1 MRPTRTAAL
10 AAIVAAPLLAAT
22 AATATPAAATAT
34 HATDSTAQTTVAP
47 PPPNGP
53 RVYTEAHRVTWKS
66 ALQSGV
72 KNYLIRADARI
83 AWTARPKK
91 GVYLQWVRLSSPK
104 CSDFEKDAFQ
114 DVWIAGNSR
123 GTQYGNASCPHLY
136 AIADG
141 HKTYTTN
148 RVHIFISL
156 KAGVAHDFDHQVR
169 YVFDIC
175 RKGGC

>member
-22 AATATPAAATAT
+22 AATATPAVATAT
-34 HATDSTAQTTVAP
+34 HATDSTAQTAAAP
-47 PPPNGP
+47 PPNDPH
-53 RVYTEAHRVTWKS
+53 VYTEAHRVTWKS

-83 AWTARPKK
+83 AWTSRPGK
-91 GVYLQWVRLSSPK
+91 GVYLQYVTLSSPK
-104 CSDFEKDAFQ
+104 CSDFEKDAWQ

-123 GTQYGNASCPHLY
+123 GTQYGNESCPHRY

-169 YVFDIC
+169 YAFDIC